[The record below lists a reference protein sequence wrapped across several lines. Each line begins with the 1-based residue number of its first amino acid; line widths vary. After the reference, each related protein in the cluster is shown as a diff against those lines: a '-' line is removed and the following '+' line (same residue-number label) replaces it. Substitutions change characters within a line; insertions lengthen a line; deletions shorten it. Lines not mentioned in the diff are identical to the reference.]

1 MTGPDETNEAIE
13 AQATADLIRL
23 AEAATD
29 LARVDR
35 GELAAALLART
46 DEIVGTAA
54 RLLRTDPAAA
64 LRLCAALSP
73 FWQDAGRVDEGRRLT
88 EQAIAAAPGEPSATL
103 AAALLA
109 ASELAFRQG
118 DQDGARDLANRAIE
132 IGTATGHPRAA
143 GLAHVNLAR
152 VAYRNGDAAEIGR
165 FSRAALDAAPDD
177 GLVRRGALHMLA
189 WAAHTAGDIDL
200 ARTRF
205 EESLAFRAE
214 LGDRFGVAVEASNLA
229 DLDVEA
235 GDVAAGAQRLA
246 DALDVARELGS
257 QYLVLNLL
265 PSIATAALARGHG
278 EAAGRLIGATDAM
291 STATGL
297 VPDPGVLELAVE
309 RATDA
314 LGAGLGRLRQEG
326 AALGSAEAV
335 ELARRTALATAGEAR
350 PTSRP

>member
-1 MTGPDETNEAIE
+1 MDRQDAPRGG
-13 AQATADLIRL
+13 ADALDMLEL
-23 AEAATD
+23 AEAASD
-29 LARVDR
+29 PSRPDR
-35 GELAAALLART
+35 GEHAAALLART
-46 DEIVGTAA
+46 DEVVETAT
-54 RLLRTDPAAA
+54 RLLRADPAAA
-64 LRLCAALSP
+64 LRLCAALSI

-88 EQAIAAAPGEPSATL
+88 EQAIAAAPTEPSATL
-103 AAALLA
+103 AAAHLA

-132 IGTATGHPRAA
+132 IGGAA
-143 GLAHVNLAR
+143 GNARAVGLAQVNLAR
-152 VAYRNGDAAEIGR
+152 VAYRNGDAAEIDR
-165 FSRAALDAAPDD
+165 FSRAALDAAADD
-177 GLVRRGALHMLA
+177 RLVRRAALHMLA

-200 ARTRF
+200 ARERF

-246 DALDVARELGS
+246 DSLDVAREIGS

-265 PSIATAALARGHG
+265 PSIATAALARGHV

-291 STATGL
+291 SAATGL
-297 VPDPGVLELAVE
+297 IPDPGVLELAIE

-314 LGAGLGRLRQEG
+314 LGAGLEPLRQEG
-326 AALGSAEAV
+326 AALGSGEAF
-335 ELARRTALATAGEAR
+335 ELARSTALATAGER
-350 PTSRP
+350 S